1 MLFIF
6 KILIG
11 CSLFLYTIVNQ
22 KAFNG
27 CKSIEKGFYYDIL
40 LLSSLEF

>member
-22 KAFNG
+22 KALKG
-27 CKSIEKGFYYDIL
+27 CKSVEKGFYDDIL